1 MARGANRTLEAGGI
15 KYEVFGRWEA
25 DGALAHIGSLEA
37 PNIELA
43 LARSA
48 MIYSERTWIEL
59 CLAPA
64 SSFVKLIGHKSE
76 ETIGFA

>member
-1 MARGANRTLEAGGI
+1 MTRGANRTLEGSST

-43 LARSA
+43 RARSV

-59 CLAPA
+59 CLAPTA
-64 SSFVKLIGHKSE
+64 AFEKLIGHEGDDSL
-76 ETIGFA
+76 GFA